1 MAAEVEAREAEARE
15 EASADAERPGR
26 ARSDRC
32 EHDQGRYKSSF
43 AHYAT
48 SRDSPAASTLQDPCL
63 GLVELKGARL
73 VAVAP
78 QLIGY
83 VAQLRREIPVIEL
96 AHAHLYERVERFPTG
111 TRNNSSTTLGRPRL
125 ATCSAEVALGF
136 TGRGAPLRHQDFER
150 LYAAHA
156 QPLLAFL
163 VYRTG
168 DPALAEDLLGD
179 TFERVLRGRGPFDP
193 RRGAEKTWVYAIA
206 LNCLRD
212 HARRRSAEQRALERT
227 AATVPPED
235 WPSAR
240 LDALLERDVVH
251 RSLEVLSDDE
261 RLAVA
266 LRFGADMTMPEIAK
280 LVRQPLTTVEARI
293 YRALRKLRPQL
304 EPS

>member
-1 MAAEVEAREAEARE
+1 MLPYTNEANGSRPPLAIIRRTTHSVDRAWSTG
-15 EASADAERPGR
+15 SADSR
-26 ARSDRC
+26 ARL
-32 EHDQGRYKSSF
+32 H
-43 AHYAT
+43 
-48 SRDSPAASTLQDPCL
+48 
-63 GLVELKGARL
+63 
-73 VAVAP
+73 
-78 QLIGY
+78 I
-83 VAQLRREIPVIEL
+83 
-96 AHAHLYERVERFPTG
+96 
-111 TRNNSSTTLGRPRL
+111 
-125 ATCSAEVALGF
+125 
-136 TGRGAPLRHQDFER
+136 GRGGPLRHQDFER
-150 LYAAHA
+150 LYGAHA

-235 WPSAR
+235 WPAAR
-240 LDALLERDVVH
+240 LDALLDHDVVH

-293 YRALRKLRPQL
+293 YRALRKLRAEL
-304 EPS
+304 ESS